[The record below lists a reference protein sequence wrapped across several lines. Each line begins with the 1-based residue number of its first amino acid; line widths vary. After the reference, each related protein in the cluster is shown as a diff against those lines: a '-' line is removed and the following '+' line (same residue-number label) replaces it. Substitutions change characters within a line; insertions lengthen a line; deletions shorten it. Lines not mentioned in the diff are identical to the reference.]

1 MAKRIKLI
9 CLVIFLLQTPFIP
22 YLYKPVRQCLPAG
35 KAGFGFPHSQ
45 SHAYAETDVQS
56 DRIIATVNK
65 DTITQSE
72 ADAFLNLIIMQL
84 SQRYQGKHLQEK
96 IDDEKKKLIT
106 QMIEEKIIL
115 QEAKRRHLEP
125 RQDVLKKRIEQARKS
140 YNSDADFEQALRLRG
155 LTSKDLEK
163 RMSEQM
169 MVQQLIEQQVK
180 SKIIV
185 APSQVTEYYEKH
197 KPDFLQ
203 PEMRIIETLYFKDK
217 NITERLTL
225 DLKTDTDFNQLADR
239 YKIAYAKDAVAKP
252 QLKPEIQEAIFSL
265 KINEIS
271 GLLEFNEGIYVFKL
285 LEIQPEELRSLVD
298 VHDWIYNYV
307 LEQKSTV
314 KLLEWLEELKSK
326 AYIVVK

>member
-1 MAKRIKLI
+1 MAKGIKLI
-9 CLVIFLLQTPFIP
+9 CLVISLLQTPFMP
-22 YLYKPVRQCLPAG
+22 YLYT
-35 KAGFGFPHSQ
+35 
-45 SHAYAETDVQS
+45 YAETDVQS

-185 APSQVTEYYEKH
+185 APSQVTEYYGKH
-197 KPDFLQ
+197 MADFLQ
-203 PEMRIIETLYFKDK
+203 PEMRTIETLYFKDK
-217 NITERLTL
+217 NITERLSL
-225 DLKTDTDFNQLADR
+225 DLKTDTDFRQLADR
-239 YKIAYAKDAVAKP
+239 YKIAYAKDAVSKP
-252 QLKPEIQEAIFSL
+252 QLNPETQEAIFSL
-265 KINEIS
+265 KINGIS
-271 GLLEFNEGIYVFKL
+271 RPLELNEGIYVFKL
-285 LEIQPEELRSLVD
+285 LEIQPEEQKSLVD
-298 VHDWIYNYV
+298 VHDWIYNYL

-326 AYIVVK
+326 AYIAVK